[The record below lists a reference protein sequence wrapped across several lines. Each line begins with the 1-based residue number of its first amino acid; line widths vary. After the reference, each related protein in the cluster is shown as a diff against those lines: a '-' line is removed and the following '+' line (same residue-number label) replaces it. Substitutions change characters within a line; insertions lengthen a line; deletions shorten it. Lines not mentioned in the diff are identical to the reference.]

1 MSDNPV
7 DPMESA
13 RRGQRPEQ
21 ARRFYKKAAAG
32 PHENGFALFLDA
44 KMVKTPGRKPLAVAN
59 REVAD
64 ALAAEWDEQGERIDP
79 FTMPVTRI
87 VNAAIDRVA
96 GEMTGVRA
104 EIVKYAGTDLVCYR
118 VEAPPSLLDAQD
130 AAWSPLVAWAREAL
144 GARFVLATGV
154 VPVRQEDGALTAIN
168 RAVAPFDVLP
178 LTALSAVTT
187 LTGSA
192 VIALA
197 LARGRLSAE
206 EAWSAAHV
214 DEDWQISQW
223 GRDEAAILARAFRWR
238 EMAAAALILQA
249 SETG

>member
-1 MSDNPV
+1 MTDKPV

-21 ARRFYKKAAAG
+21 ARRFYKKAGAG
-32 PHENGFALFLDA
+32 PHENGFALFLDG

-59 REVAD
+59 RAIAE

-87 VNAAIDRVA
+87 VNAAIDRIG
-96 GEMTGVRA
+96 GEMAAVRA

-118 VEAPPSLLDAQD
+118 AEAPPSLVGAQD

-154 VPVRQEDGALTAIN
+154 VPVRQDDGALAAIA
-168 RAVAPFDVLP
+168 RAVAPFNVLP
-178 LTALSAVTT
+178 LAALSAVTT

-214 DEDWQISQW
+214 DEDWQMSQW

-238 EMAAAALILQA
+238 EMAASALILQA
-249 SETG
+249 SEAG